1 MTSIGPGK
9 TLRATIAAVA
19 VALLLA
25 GCGHLSDANGD
36 RGAPPLPKSAK
47 IAVVPFENFTSQ
59 QNAGM
64 VAAGLTLSELSGRG
78 LFNLVPFDAGR
89 RELEKS
95 GLRETDRLGDARVGA
110 IGQDLGAD
118 AVLIG
123 SVSEYGYQYGLRE
136 EPSVTITLRLVRSSD
151 GAVIWTHSAAQVGRG
166 MFSRES
172 VSMVA
177 LSVIR
182 QLVDAL
188 GT

>member
-9 TLRATIAAVA
+9 TLRATVAAA
-19 VALLLA
+19 SVALLLA
-25 GCGHLSDANGD
+25 GCGHLADENGD
-36 RGAPPLPKSAK
+36 NGAPPLPRSAK
-47 IAVVPFENFTSQ
+47 IAVVPFENFTNQ
-59 QNAGM
+59 QSAGM
-64 VAAGLTLSELSGRG
+64 VAAELTLSELSGRG
-78 LFNLVPFDAGR
+78 LFTVVPFDAVR
-89 RELEKS
+89 HEMEKAD
-95 GLRETDRLGDARVGA
+95 LRETDRIRDAQAGA
-110 IGQDLGAD
+110 IGKDLGAD

-136 EPSVTITLRLVRSSD
+136 EPSVTITLRLVRAAD

-182 QLVDAL
+182 QLVAAL